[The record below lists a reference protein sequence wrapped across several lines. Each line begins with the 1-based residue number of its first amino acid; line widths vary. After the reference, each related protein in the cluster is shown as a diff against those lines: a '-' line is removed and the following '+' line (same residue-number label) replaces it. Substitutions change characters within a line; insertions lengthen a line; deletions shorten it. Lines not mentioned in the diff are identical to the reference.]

1 MVVIKLL
8 LFALLISISNEGSCG
23 ITTKATKYTHCRDKK
38 PYDERNNV
46 CCYLKGTSNNGT
58 IERCVEIRRE
68 DIDGD
73 NFKKTKDA
81 IKAGTYDKWL
91 PNCTD
96 YSKHI
101 NCTNYTDFLDYDG
114 MTISK
119 IDSIRCNNSQF
130 LKYIGLLAILFIFY

>member
-8 LFALLISISNEGSCG
+8 LFALLISISNEWSCA

-38 PYDERNNV
+38 PYEERFNV
-46 CCYLKGTSNNGT
+46 CCYLKGTSNKG
-58 IERCVEIRRE
+58 EVQRCVEIRRI

-81 IKAGTYDKWL
+81 IKAGTYDYWL
-91 PNCTD
+91 ME
-96 YSKHI
+96 
-101 NCTNYTDFLDYDG
+101 NYTGFEDYNG
-114 MTISK
+114 SMTISN